1 MAINEYSKTKQFFY
15 TLYTMTKEEHDL
27 IEKEMIERY
36 KQHALSFIQLSAD
49 QLNEIELEATLKG
62 DAEMMYI
69 TDLIRDLNT

>member
-1 MAINEYSKTKQFFY
+1 
-15 TLYTMTKEEHDL
+15 MTKEEHDL
-27 IEKEMIERY
+27 IEKEIFERY

-69 TDLIRDLNT
+69 TDLIHDLNT

>member
-1 MAINEYSKTKQFFY
+1 
-15 TLYTMTKEEHDL
+15 MTKKEHDL
-27 IEKEMIERY
+27 IEKEMFARY

-62 DAEMMYI
+62 DVDIMYI